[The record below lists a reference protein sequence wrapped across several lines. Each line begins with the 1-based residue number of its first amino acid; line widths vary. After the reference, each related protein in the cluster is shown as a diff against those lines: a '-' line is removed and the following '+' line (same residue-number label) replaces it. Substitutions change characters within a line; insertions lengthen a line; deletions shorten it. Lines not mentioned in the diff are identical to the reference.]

1 MGKIRREKPRGRL
14 KAVSTGEM
22 CYKKPK
28 ALVLAG
34 AYVLM
39 YMAGMVRFDIC

>member
-14 KAVSTGEM
+14 EAVSTGEM
-22 CYKKPK
+22 CYK

-34 AYVLM
+34 AYVLL